1 MLIGLTLFDQITVP
15 KDLVALM
22 SAVKK
27 ETVEKPGD
35 SNLVI
40 NSFEQKVPIPSYLLA
55 IVVGALKS
63 M

>member
-1 MLIGLTLFDQITVP
+1 
-15 KDLVALM
+15 M

>member
-1 MLIGLTLFDQITVP
+1 MVFGWALFYQITVP